1 MAEILRLAEHPL
13 FLLVLGFS
21 LSQLVVVVV
30 AIVRMNVAIRLSQKN
45 EAHLTEL
52 VEKLDERINRLEQ
65 LHFHPHHTGGS
76 R

>member
-1 MAEILRLAEHPL
+1 MAEILKLAEHPL

-30 AIVRMNVAIRLSQKN
+30 AIVRMNVAVRLSQKN

-52 VEKLDERINRLEQ
+52 VEKLDDRINRLEQ
-65 LHFHPHHTGGS
+65 LHFQPLHTGGI